1 MNFVKRKTGE
11 QMKPYTT
18 LKENKDFRRLY
29 HRGKSY
35 VSPVLVTYVMKNRES
50 SLRIGF
56 TTSKKTGIAVQRNR
70 SRRIMREAFR
80 LIAPELKTGY
90 DFVFCGPGKT
100 PFVKCDAVKRAM
112 TKQLKRGGSFQ
123 MKRPLIWFIRFYQR
137 AISPLS
143 KPCCKY
149 YPTCSNYGLQAIE
162 RFGALKGGL
171 LALWRILRCNPFSK
185 GGYDPVPE
193 KKEKEKE

>member
-1 MNFVKRKTGE
+1 
-11 QMKPYTT
+11 MKPNAMFTT

-90 DFVFCGPGKT
+90 DFVFVARGKT

-112 TKQLKRGGSFQ
+112 TKQLKEAGVF
-123 MKRPLIWFIRFYQR
+123 K
-137 AISPLS
+137 
-143 KPCCKY
+143 
-149 YPTCSNYGLQAIE
+149 
-162 RFGALKGGL
+162 
-171 LALWRILRCNPFSK
+171 
-185 GGYDPVPE
+185 
-193 KKEKEKE
+193 

>member
-18 LKENKDFRRLY
+18 LKENRDFRRLY

-90 DFVFCGPGKT
+90 DFVFVARGKT

-112 TKQLKRGGSFQ
+112 TKQLKEAGVF
-123 MKRPLIWFIRFYQR
+123 K
-137 AISPLS
+137 
-143 KPCCKY
+143 
-149 YPTCSNYGLQAIE
+149 
-162 RFGALKGGL
+162 
-171 LALWRILRCNPFSK
+171 
-185 GGYDPVPE
+185 
-193 KKEKEKE
+193 